1 MNLQLSKEPA
11 GVPIAKW
18 NISCK
23 PVEISWSAPDQ
34 DLSHTLILV
43 TGNVFGWTA
52 MSTSIILEQYVH
64 KCLEIL

>member
-1 MNLQLSKEPA
+1 MNLQLSEETA
-11 GVPIAKW
+11 GVPIAKE

-23 PVEISWSAPDQ
+23 PVEISWSATAQ
-34 DLSHTLILV
+34 DLSRTLILV

-52 MSTSIILEQYVH
+52 MSTSIILERYVH